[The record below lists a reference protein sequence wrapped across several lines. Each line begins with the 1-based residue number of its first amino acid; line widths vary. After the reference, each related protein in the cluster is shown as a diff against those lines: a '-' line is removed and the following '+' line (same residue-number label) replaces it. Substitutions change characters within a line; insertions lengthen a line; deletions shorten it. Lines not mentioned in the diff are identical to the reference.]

1 MPAYVAPPEI
11 SWYPDIPHG
20 TVHDTTF
27 FSNKLNNSRPVK
39 IYLPPG
45 YTVHKKYPVIVF
57 HDGIEY
63 ITLANIL
70 NILDFLI
77 AHHEIEPV
85 IGVFVPPAD
94 RGNEYSGT
102 QKDAYT
108 DFIVKELMPVIDR
121 KFSTSKDPGKRAT
134 FGISAGGNIA
144 LYIGMKHPETFGKI
158 AAQSSSIQ
166 TEISEKY
173 NGSSKMKLELYM
185 DLGEYDLPVLIPMVS
200 NFIRILQEK
209 KYTYQFKK
217 WHEGHSWGNW
227 ETHMKLPLRQFF
239 PAD

>member
-1 MPAYVAPPEI
+1 
-11 SWYPDIPHG
+11 
-20 TVHDTTF
+20 
-27 FSNKLNNSRPVK
+27 
-39 IYLPPG
+39 
-45 YTVHKKYPVIVF
+45 
-57 HDGIEY
+57 
-63 ITLANIL
+63 
-70 NILDFLI
+70 
-77 AHHEIEPV
+77 
-85 IGVFVPPAD
+85 
-94 RGNEYSGT
+94 
-102 QKDAYT
+102 
-108 DFIVKELMPVIDR
+108 VKELMPVIDR